1 MDCYAEPDSVGGQ
14 QSMRWIVFIFVVY
27 YSVYST
33 HTHQLID
40 FLKTEQSEK
49 QQECLQ
55 QVFDH

>member
-1 MDCYAEPDSVGGQ
+1 MECYAEPETVGGQ
-14 QSMRWIVFIFVVY
+14 QSMRWLGLIFAVY

>member
-1 MDCYAEPDSVGGQ
+1 MDCYAEPETYSGKI
-14 QSMRWIVFIFVVY
+14 SMRWFIMIFVVY
-27 YSVYST
+27 YSVYAT